1 MLVKIENGIPVQW
14 PVSEAH
20 VQATNPRT
28 SFAMPIDEATLNQF
42 GYATLHFS
50 DPATYDAEWQEA
62 VEIPPE
68 QVDGKWTQQ
77 WDLVEK
83 YTAEER
89 ATKEAEK
96 AAREA
101 KMAATAYRY
110 QRAAEYPPIGDQLD
124 ALWKGGDA
132 AAAMLAQVQ
141 AVKAKYPKPE

>member
-1 MLVKIENGIPVQW
+1 MLVKIENGTPVQW
-14 PVSEAH
+14 PVTEAH

-50 DPATYDAEWQEA
+50 DPVTYDGEWQEA

-68 QVDGKWTQQ
+68 QIDGKWTQQ
-77 WDLVEK
+77 WDIIEK
-83 YTAEER
+83 YSAEER

-96 AAREA
+96 VA
-101 KMAATAYRY
+101 AATKAEAIKYQY
-110 QRAAEYPPIGDQLD
+110 QRAAEYPSIGDQLD

-132 AAAMLAQVQ
+132 AAEMLAKVQ